1 MDAQTEIG
9 TWGNFYTSNKN
20 CQDRKIRVA
29 FYARVSTEH
38 EAQVSALENQESWC
52 LDILR
57 THPNWEMTKIYID
70 RGITGTQAKK
80 RISFLNAIEDGKRK
94 SYDLLVVRDVSRFA
108 RNCEESL
115 KYTHILKKYGIEIF
129 FFNDGIWSMD
139 ADGELR
145 LGLMSILAQDE
156 SRRISEKVLAG
167 QHVSRQKGVLYGSGN
182 ILGYRLVK
190 GDKSSDNTY
199 EIIEEDAE
207 TVRMVFDLYVNKGL
221 GIKKIAS
228 TLIAEHR
235 KNASG
240 EIKWDAGKISRI
252 LDNRTYAGY
261 MCYRKSQ
268 CVNYLDH
275 TRIKTDKRDHIYVKA
290 NFPAIVEDD
299 VWKKAQE
306 RKERNSIIVQGRIRR
321 GKKPAKDKW
330 VNVLRCSCG
339 SSFKKY
345 KWRTNKGTGE
355 EVFGYQCY
363 HQVRHRKRSYIVS
376 QGLDGQGYCDVPSIP
391 QWYLEYQ
398 LKRIL
403 LLIWNDPVQTVET
416 LVANIEKSYI
426 EIVQKESNPDV
437 ERLERERGR
446 LELRLKNLMDMRLDG
461 ELDKD
466 AYTKKKEEIT
476 CRVTEINKEIDSLT
490 CRKELPQS
498 ISKDT
503 VLENIRDT
511 VGRLS
516 DINGKF
522 IDEDLVKNIVDRVI
536 PSEDGTF
543 KWFLNLKE
551 EPFKDFSETDY
562 IDYDEFD
569 ITFDEAKAYRK
580 QFGNF
585 IRMRQWNDIH
595 IKVFLKV

>member
-1 MDAQTEIG
+1 M
-9 TWGNFYTSNKN
+9 
-20 CQDRKIRVA
+20 
-29 FYARVSTEH
+29 
-38 EAQVSALENQESWC
+38 
-52 LDILR
+52 
-57 THPNWEMTKIYID
+57 
-70 RGITGTQAKK
+70 
-80 RISFLNAIEDGKRK
+80 
-94 SYDLLVVRDVSRFA
+94 
-108 RNCEESL
+108 
-115 KYTHILKKYGIEIF
+115 
-129 FFNDGIWSMD
+129 
-139 ADGELR
+139 
-145 LGLMSILAQDE
+145 
-156 SRRISEKVLAG
+156 
-167 QHVSRQKGVLYGSGN
+167 
-182 ILGYRLVK
+182 
-190 GDKSSDNTY
+190 
-199 EIIEEDAE
+199 
-207 TVRMVFDLYVNKGL
+207 
-221 GIKKIAS
+221 
-228 TLIAEHR
+228 
-235 KNASG
+235 
-240 EIKWDAGKISRI
+240 
-252 LDNRTYAGY
+252 
-261 MCYRKSQ
+261 
-268 CVNYLDH
+268 
-275 TRIKTDKRDHIYVKA
+275 
-290 NFPAIVEDD
+290 
-299 VWKKAQE
+299 
-306 RKERNSIIVQGRIRR
+306 
-321 GKKPAKDKW
+321 
-330 VNVLRCSCG
+330 
-339 SSFKKY
+339 
-345 KWRTNKGTGE
+345 
-355 EVFGYQCY
+355 
-363 HQVRHRKRSYIVS
+363 
-376 QGLDGQGYCDVPSIP
+376 
-391 QWYLEYQ
+391 
-398 LKRIL
+398 
-403 LLIWNDPVQTVET
+403 QTVET

-595 IKVFLKV
+595 VKVFLKV